1 MTIVMRYFA
10 AIVALGFYALTTIAL
25 EILMYV
31 MELTTAPMM
40 KFLVSIYTYT
50 HANMTFLGI
59 ATYI

>member
-1 MTIVMRYFA
+1 MRYFA

-40 KFLVSIYTYT
+40 KFLVSIYTCKYDFFMYCYI
-50 HANMTFLGI
+50 HINMTLM
-59 ATYI
+59 